1 MLFEIGLPRKF
12 AKLSKILWKFGS
24 FGKEFRWTKFNAVEG
39 VRNIN
44 IFVRILTQFTGL
56 LRTNTV
62 AAKRDLLEERT
73 CLGKSVS
80 ESLRKNGPYPSGP
93 TLPDCSRRKTN

>member
-39 VRNIN
+39 VR
-44 IFVRILTQFTGL
+44 L
-56 LRTNTV
+56 LLN
-62 AAKRDLLEERT
+62 KH
-73 CLGKSVS
+73 S
-80 ESLRKNGPYPSGP
+80 
-93 TLPDCSRRKTN
+93 

>member
-39 VRNIN
+39 IMYVPLQVNR
-44 IFVRILTQFTGL
+44 FYESILLIVQYRYF
-56 LRTNTV
+56 
-62 AAKRDLLEERT
+62 
-73 CLGKSVS
+73 KSVS
-80 ESLRKNGPYPSGP
+80 RDFYVPESDPPHKIMRYWFYYSICLVFSFRPRWS
-93 TLPDCSRRKTN
+93 C

>member
-39 VRNIN
+39 VR
-44 IFVRILTQFTGL
+44 FR
-56 LRTNTV
+56 R
-62 AAKRDLLEERT
+62 
-73 CLGKSVS
+73 
-80 ESLRKNGPYPSGP
+80 YY
-93 TLPDCSRRKTN
+93 SRRLVG